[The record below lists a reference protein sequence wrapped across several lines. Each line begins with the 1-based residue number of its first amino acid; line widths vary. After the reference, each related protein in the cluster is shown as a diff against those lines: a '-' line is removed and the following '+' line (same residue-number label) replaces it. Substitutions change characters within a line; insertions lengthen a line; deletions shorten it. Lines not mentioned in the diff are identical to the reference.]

1 MRRFGSDRPVLLVV
15 PELSDVDDLMRV
27 VQFKVF
33 SGPAND
39 AGSRVVA
46 MRVPNGCAL
55 SRGEIDAYTKFVGV
69 YGAKGLAYIRV
80 NQADDIPGGLQSPIV
95 KTHQGRQRDV

>member
-1 MRRFGSDRPVLLVV
+1 MSRFGADRTDLRVAL
-15 PELSDVDDLMRV
+15 ELTDVDDLMRD

-95 KTHQGRQRDV
+95 KDIDRKSVV

>member
-1 MRRFGSDRPVLLVV
+1 MSWAEAMRRFGSDRPDLRVAL
-15 PELSDVDDLMRV
+15 ELTDVDDLMRD

-46 MRVPNGCAL
+46 TRVPNGCAL

-69 YGAKGLAYIRV
+69 YGPRVWPISASIRRMIFLAAY
-80 NQADDIPGGLQSPIV
+80 SPPS
-95 KTHQGRQRDV
+95 